1 MFSVLFFGT
10 WDLSSL
16 TRIKSKTSALGMWSL
31 NQWTT
36 RELPISQV
44 L

>member
-1 MFSVLFFGT
+1 MFPVLFFGT

-16 TRIKSKTSALGMWSL
+16 TSIKPKTSALGVWSL

-36 RELPISQV
+36 REVPITQV